1 MKSRKLTKQMFNY
14 RINAYV
20 TAPIAKAN
28 RAP

>member
-1 MKSRKLTKQMFNY
+1 MFNY

-28 RAP
+28 RPP